1 MTHERQRGTR
11 GQWGGREGRE
21 GREGRGRR
29 GRAAWAGEF
38 SGAGWG
44 PPGRRARRGDVRRLV
59 LAALQEGP
67 AHGYDLMQRL
77 EAQSGGLWR
86 PSPGSVYPL
95 LQLLEDQGIVSS
107 EERDGKRLY
116 QLTEAGQQD
125 AETSRSEGRLPWE
138 GADETGQEVAS
149 LREASGQLLQ
159 AARQVGR
166 AGGPDQIRRSIDAVR
181 LARKTLYEILAED

>member
-1 MTHERQRGTR
+1 MTHERSRGAR
-11 GQWGGREGRE
+11 GQWG

-29 GRAAWAGEF
+29 GRAPWAGDF
-38 SGAGWG
+38 SGGGWG
-44 PPGRRARRGDVRRLV
+44 PPGRRARKGDVRRLV

-77 EAQSGGLWR
+77 ESQSGGLWR

-95 LQLLEDQGIVSS
+95 LQLLEDQGVVSA

-116 QLTEAGQQD
+116 QLTDTGRQEA
-125 AETSRSEGRLPWE
+125 ESSRSEGHLPWE

-149 LREASGQLLQ
+149 LRDTSGQLLQ

-166 AGGPDQIRRSIDAVR
+166 AGSPDQIRRSIDAVR
-181 LARKTLYEILAED
+181 QARKTLYEILAED